1 MSAGSDSGNRF
12 DSRSHANRSAAS
24 AASTH
29 NASQSLHEATGS
41 QEAHSRVRGHSV
53 THDESTGRSR
63 GQAVRNTLA
72 TGQDQSDFRE
82 GAATTKT
89 VRSTDRSTE

>member
-41 QEAHSRVRGHSV
+41 QEAHSRVRGH
-53 THDESTGRSR
+53 ESTGRSR